1 MVNQGFNRDIWPAWP
16 TARWTSDVVL
26 KSYGNQGQ
34 RGSIILY
41 LSKNADPLP
50 FRNQRGGGFMNGWT
64 SQTDRAFYQMQYL
77 TGQDTDEVKMVI
89 GNSHSS
95 GIFSL
100 TVTRWNLYISA
111 DVKYWLHKASCFGC
125 FVISW
130 LVNKAL
136 NLVTTLTQFIFL
148 IVPITIG
155 LLWYVDI
162 ITMDSTGIRY
172 RHDRLSFKYFVVFV
186 TELFNIW
193 NVIGTHM
200 KDLSAIWAS

>member
-1 MVNQGFNRDIWPAWP
+1 M
-16 TARWTSDVVL
+16 ARWTSDVVL
-26 KSYGNQGQ
+26 RSYGNQGQ

-100 TVTRWNLYISA
+100 TVTRRNQRYFGPATVYLCGCKILTAY
-111 DVKYWLHKASCFGC
+111 KLHVLA
-125 FVISW
+125 V
-130 LVNKAL
+130 L
-136 NLVTTLTQFIFL
+136 
-148 IVPITIG
+148 
-155 LLWYVDI
+155 
-162 ITMDSTGIRY
+162 
-172 RHDRLSFKYFVVFV
+172 
-186 TELFNIW
+186 
-193 NVIGTHM
+193 
-200 KDLSAIWAS
+200 